1 LPGSKTRKKW
11 CEPLAKGSG
20 SKTRA
25 PLDDEDRRLLAIFRA
40 LRADEEAAA
49 QLISNPQRSLLFPT
63 YRKLVENFEGARFV
77 CNLALLDFRMRRK
90 R

>member
-1 LPGSKTRKKW
+1 
-11 CEPLAKGSG
+11 
-20 SKTRA
+20 
-25 PLDDEDRRLLAIFRA
+25 
-40 LRADEEAAA
+40 
-49 QLISNPQRSLLFPT
+49 LFPT